1 MQLANRS
8 RIARLCGA
16 SAAAEPSLRPAPAIP
31 PSIEIRESSFFGADL
46 GGLAGAD
53 KHCQELEATGG
64 EAPFYY
70 FVADPSRCFMK
81 ARQGIIYP
89 A

>member
-8 RIARLCGA
+8 RFTRLCGA
-16 SAAAEPSLRPAPAIP
+16 SGAAEPSLRPVPAIP
-31 PSIEIRESSFFGADL
+31 PSIEMSEPSFFGADL

>member
-1 MQLANRS
+1 
-8 RIARLCGA
+8 LCGA

-31 PSIEIRESSFFGADL
+31 PSIEIREPSFFVTSVGMGRGANL

-70 FVADPSRCFMK
+70 FVADPGRCFMK
-81 ARQGIIYP
+81 ARQGISFP